1 MPDDDKKTDYQ
12 GNAKSSKEKGKPVK
26 EEDKP
31 LEPVVTNTVLIKKRP
46 LGRKFKDFI
55 VRIDFKTVSKYV
67 FLGTLVPAAK
77 SMVFDAGHEVM
88 RRIMYPNSPDTQG
101 RFMGGGGGIGGP
113 TRYNYQTPI
122 SRPYS
127 PQPQYSPATV
137 NPAALRLGS
146 HFQDEIILV
155 DQRDAEAVL
164 GRMYEVLEQVQIVT
178 VRDLKE
184 LLGRPSA
191 FTDDGWGW
199 NDLQGSR
206 VVAIPQG
213 YLIELPQARPVK

>member
-1 MPDDDKKTDYQ
+1 MAEEKKTDYQ
-12 GNAKSSKEKGKPVK
+12 GNAKKQTEKQKVK
-26 EEDKP
+26 EDDKP
-31 LEPVVTNTVLIKKRP
+31 LEPVVTNTVMIKKRP
-46 LGRKFKDFI
+46 MSRRFKDF
-55 VRIDFKTVSKYV
+55 VTRIDVKTVGKYV
-67 FLGTLVPAAK
+67 LLGTLVPAAK
-77 SMVFDAGHEVM
+77 AMVFDAGHEVL

-101 RFMGGGGGIGGP
+101 RFMGGGVGGP

-127 PQPQYSPATV
+127 QQPAQYSPATV
-137 NPAALRLGS
+137 NPQALRLTN

-191 FTDDGWGW
+191 YTDDGWGW

>member
-1 MPDDDKKTDYQ
+1 MDAEKKTDYQ
-12 GNAKSSKEKGKPVK
+12 SNAKKQLEKKKVK

-46 LGRKFKDFI
+46 LGRKFKDF
-55 VRIDFKTVSKYV
+55 VARIDLKTVSKYV

-101 RFMGGGGGIGGP
+101 RFMGGGVAGP

-127 PQPQYSPATV
+127 SQQSQYSPATV
-137 NPAALRLGS
+137 NPSALRLGS

-164 GRMYEVLEQVQIVT
+164 SRMYEVLEQVQIVT